1 MGLDFMAVV
10 ANLTGLFI
18 IAAFGYGFTKAGIL
32 KAEYSTIFSQ
42 LLLKITLPCTI
53 FVSLVTREYDP
64 SFVYDS
70 LTIIAIGLISFP
82 ILLFLF
88 EYVAKI
94 LGVPEHSR
102 GTWSFCA
109 TFSNSGFV
117 GFPMYGAEG
126 LALAVMFNITFNI
139 HIYTLGAIVMSHDGT
154 GKHESPDMK
163 SIIFSNIN
171 IGLLLSLIFY
181 FGQIKVPEILLTPLN
196 YISQITTPLSM
207 LIIGIILG
215 TSGGKNFLTDKN
227 AWSNTLVRLIICPAA
242 MFFVMKLLPLNNPLI
257 SSVVVLIMAM
267 PAAGV
272 SSMMAE
278 IYHGDLNLVAKIMFI
293 QNIACLGTIPL
304 VCTLFS

>member
-1 MGLDFMAVV
+1 MAVV
-10 ANLTGLFI
+10 ANLAGLFI
-18 IAAFGYGFTKAGIL
+18 IAAVGFCFTKSGVL
-32 KAEYSTIFSQ
+32 KEEYSTIFAQ
-42 LLLKITLPCTI
+42 LLLRLTLPCTI

-70 LTIIAIGLISFP
+70 MIIITIGLISFP

-88 EYVAKI
+88 EYVAKL
-94 LGVPEHSR
+94 LGVKQGSR

-109 TFSNSGFV
+109 TFSNSGFI
-117 GFPMYGAEG
+117 GFPIALSLYGSEG

-154 GKHESPDMK
+154 STGERPGMM

-181 FGQIKVPEILLTPLN
+181 FGQIQIPEIILTPLT
-196 YISQITTPLSM
+196 YLSQITTPLSM
-207 LIIGIILG
+207 LIIGIVLAKG
-215 TSGGKNFLTDKN
+215 SGAGFLTDLN
-227 AWSNTLVRLIICPAA
+227 AWSNTLVRLIICPA
-242 MFFVMKLLPLNNPLI
+242 MLYLILKLMPITNPLI
-257 SSVVVLIMAM
+257 SRIVILIMAM

-278 IYHGDLNLVAKIMFI
+278 IYHGDLNLTAKIMFI
-293 QNIACLGTIPL
+293 QNIVCLITIPF
-304 VCTLFS
+304 VCTLFV